1 MTSLLLTTAVVA
13 SLCYEPENDVHAI
26 QLEKYELGNEFIF
39 ARKEDKEHCI
49 SVKKSKLNAAKK
61 LAATDPEMF
70 ELKHK

>member
-13 SLCYEPENDVHAI
+13 SLCYEPANDIHAI
-26 QLEKYELGNEFIF
+26 QLEKHELGTEFVSARENE
-39 ARKEDKEHCI
+39 KKHCI
-49 SVKKSKLNAAKK
+49 TVKASQLNAAKK